1 MNDLTDTYG
10 NLALVLLADWSLRW
24 GVAIAVLGVGLV
36 VFRPRRAATR
46 SLLCRL
52 VFIGGLLLPLLPRCW
67 GLALPTF
74 PSGLSAVESQQPAT
88 EALPPDLPPQAE
100 VAQETVPAMKAL
112 RPSRTDAAS
121 YGQWSN
127 EPEPEPVPVPGR
139 RGSVLVPALLLL
151 WLAGVSLLTG
161 RLAWGWIRIVRL
173 RRSARRAGEA
183 ALELFSVCRREMGVR
198 RAADLLQHASV
209 RAPILLGGL
218 RPALVVPLDW
228 DELPADCRRA
238 ALLHEL
244 AHLNRR
250 DDLAKAA
257 EEVVRSFFFFHPLV
271 HWLLNRLDGERER
284 LCDVAVVRHGV
295 TPRQLAQVLLDFT
308 KRLGAGR
315 PAIVPAAL
323 PFFNRITVKDRI
335 HQLLEDDM
343 ARWITPLSRGWGAT
357 YAAVVLGLMIGLG
370 SFGLRATPPE
380 DKPNPTAEQPKKE
393 KKPAEIS
400 GVVKDSEGRLV
411 AGADVVLYRPHGNG
425 KPMVTQTRMDG
436 SFTFALP
443 GDKPSGYALTVLAV
457 KAGFAP
463 AQGYA
468 IEGTGKVVLPELSK
482 AATVAGT
489 VHDQEG
495 RPIAG
500 ARVQFGT
507 VNRSGSVSSWANA
520 LEEETLRGT
529 PVETF
534 FFARTDTEGKFRFT
548 TAPAGR
554 ELIFRVEAEGFAGID
569 TAPGSA
575 KRQHFAK
582 PDAPPVAFVLAPE
595 ARING
600 RVVSRVPGVAVEGL
614 QVWIRGTD
622 RESWGIRKNV
632 RTDTKGRFAL
642 RGLPEGGFQVLVDEL
657 PDGAAWTVR
666 AVPPVKL
673 RQGKTAA
680 VEIELIEGVLVEG
693 TVVVTDTGKPVAEAR
708 VVVHRPAL
716 SRSGLAR
723 FFAVTDREGRYRLRL
738 PPGETELSA
747 EAPQGF
753 TEPSRIDGLKKVV
766 LPEGV
771 KSFTGPTLTLL
782 RAAAL
787 AGRVVDARGR
797 PVAGVEIIGLC
808 RAGTCIRV
816 GGEKVTT
823 DAKGRFRIERGPE
836 GAFPLSEA
844 TALQVELPGG
854 KVFEVHTIAAE
865 GEVEVRLPTL
875 ADGDGKGPEDVKPD
889 ELAGVVVDEKG
900 QPLEG
905 VHVHVWDWV
914 DRPENQTRTGKDGV
928 FRIKDCGRDQ
938 KVQVRFRKPGYSP
951 VMFVQQ
957 PTGEKGLVVA
967 MDSKTYFEGVVRGP
981 DGKPSANALIRAD
994 QGPKQGD
1001 GVLITTVWTETKT
1014 DATGKYRLYVE
1025 PDGYAFQVKA
1035 PGVGV
1040 ARLPKQPIAHGQA
1053 KPFDIRL
1060 QPGVTFRAVT
1070 VDVQTGKPVAGVR
1083 LWNWQHKDV
1092 EGRSDTKGQVAISEM
1107 LPGPFDFEIE
1117 AAGYA
1122 RFWSADA
1129 NNEYTRAPYFY
1140 RKDFQDNLGGIGFDL
1155 QPGMAPVKIVLEKG
1169 VRITGRVVAP
1179 DGKPVAGATVA
1190 PALTGTG
1197 NSLTGD
1203 TRFSVVTKPD
1213 GTFEMLLPASGQ
1225 AKYNLVAH
1233 DGKYGE
1239 WRRWANGVLPPMQT
1253 TPGQLI
1259 KEVTLELTKPATVRG
1274 KVVDAQGKPVAYRE
1288 VRAHAAD
1295 KLENR
1300 YYDPTTTT
1308 KQDGTFELRFIRPG
1322 EHFIQ
1327 AAPFWL
1333 TAEEAPDK
1341 STRKLRLAAGETVE
1355 GIELLG
1361 QDPSR

>member
-1 MNDLTDTYG
+1 
-10 NLALVLLADWSLRW
+10 
-24 GVAIAVLGVGLV
+24 
-36 VFRPRRAATR
+36 
-46 SLLCRL
+46 
-52 VFIGGLLLPLLPRCW
+52 
-67 GLALPTF
+67 
-74 PSGLSAVESQQPAT
+74 
-88 EALPPDLPPQAE
+88 
-100 VAQETVPAMKAL
+100 
-112 RPSRTDAAS
+112 
-121 YGQWSN
+121 
-127 EPEPEPVPVPGR
+127 
-139 RGSVLVPALLLL
+139 
-151 WLAGVSLLTG
+151 
-161 RLAWGWIRIVRL
+161 
-173 RRSARRAGEA
+173 
-183 ALELFSVCRREMGVR
+183 MGVR
-198 RAADLLQHASV
+198 RAADLLLHASV

-218 RPALVVPLDW
+218 RPALVVPLDF
-228 DELPADCRRA
+228 DELPDDCRRV

-250 DDLAKAA
+250 DDWAKAG

-271 HWLLNRLDGERER
+271 QWLLNRLDGERER

-295 TPRQLAQVLLDFT
+295 TPRQLARILLDFT

-315 PAIVPAAL
+315 PAVVPAAL

-370 SFGLRATPPE
+370 SFGLSANPPE
-380 DKPNPTAEQPKKE
+380 NKANPTAEQPKKE
-393 KKPAEIS
+393 KKAAKIS

-425 KPMVTQTRMDG
+425 KPMVTRTRIDG

-443 GDKPSGYALTVLAV
+443 GDRPNGYALTVLAA
-457 KAGFAP
+457 KAGLAP
-463 AQGYA
+463 AQGHA
-468 IEGTGKVVLPELSK
+468 IEDSGKVVLPALNK

-489 VHDQEG
+489 VRDREG
-495 RPIAG
+495 LPIAG

-507 VNRSGSVSSWANA
+507 VNRSGNVSSWGYAV
-520 LEEETLRGT
+520 EEETLRGT

-534 FFARTDTEGKFRFT
+534 FFARTDAEGKFRFT

-554 ELIFRVEAEGFAGID
+554 ELIFRVEADGFAGLD
-569 TAPGSA
+569 TASGGPKG
-575 KRQHFAK
+575 QHFAN
-582 PDAPPVAFVLAPE
+582 PDAPPVAFVLTAE
-595 ARING
+595 ARVNG
-600 RVVSRVPGVAVEGL
+600 RVVSRVPDVKVEGL

-622 RESWGIRKNV
+622 RENRGIRKNV
-632 RTDTKGRFAL
+632 RTDAKGRFSL
-642 RGLPEGGFQVLVDEL
+642 RGLPEGSFLVLADEL
-657 PDGAAWTVR
+657 PDGATWTVR
-666 AVPPVKL
+666 AASPVKL
-673 RQGKTAA
+673 RQGMTSA

-693 TVVVTDTGKPVAEAR
+693 TVVVADTGKPVAGAR
-708 VVVHRPAL
+708 VIVHRPVR
-716 SRSGLAR
+716 SRSGLDR
-723 FFAVTDREGRYRLRL
+723 FDAVTDGEGRYRLRL
-738 PPGETELSA
+738 PPGEAELSA
-747 EAPQGF
+747 AAPQGF
-753 TEPSRIDGLKKVV
+753 TAPSMLDGLKKVV

-771 KSFTGPTLTLL
+771 KSFTGPTLALL
-782 RAAAL
+782 RATAL

-797 PVAGVEIIGLC
+797 PVLGAEIIGLC
-808 RAGTCIRV
+808 RAGTCVRV
-816 GGEKVTT
+816 GGQKVTT
-823 DAKGRFRIERGPE
+823 DAQGRFRIEHGPD

-854 KVFEVHTIAAE
+854 KVFEVHTIAAK

-875 ADGDGKGPEDVKPD
+875 AGGDVKGPEDVKPD
-889 ELAGVVVDEKG
+889 ELAGVVVNEKG

-905 VHVHVWDWV
+905 VHVHVWDWD

-928 FRIKDCGRDQ
+928 FRIKDCGRDK

-957 PTGEKGLVVA
+957 PTGVKGLVVA
-967 MDSKTYFEGVVRGP
+967 MDSKTYFEGVVQGP
-981 DGKPSANALIRAD
+981 DGKPAANALIRAD

-1053 KPFDIRL
+1053 KPLDIRL

-1070 VDVQTGKPVAGVR
+1070 IDVGTGQPVAGVR

-1092 EGRSDTKGQVAISEM
+1092 KGRSDAKGQVAISEM
-1107 LPGPFDFEIE
+1107 LPGTFDFQIE

-1129 NNEYTRAPYFY
+1129 NHEYNRAPYFY
-1140 RKDFQDNLGGIGFDL
+1140 RKDFQENLGGIGFDL
-1155 QPGMAPVKIVLEKG
+1155 KAGMAPVKIVMEKG
-1169 VRITGRVVAP
+1169 VRISGRVVDA

-1203 TRFSVVTKPD
+1203 TRFSVETKHD
-1213 GTFEMLLPASGQ
+1213 GTFEMLLPASGK

-1233 DGKYGE
+1233 DGKYGA
-1239 WRRWANGVLPPMQT
+1239 WRQWANGVLPPMQT
-1253 TPGQLI
+1253 TPGQQI
-1259 KEVTLELTKPATVRG
+1259 KEVTLALTKPATVRG
-1274 KVVDAQGKPVAYRE
+1274 KVVDAQGKPVAHRE

-1341 STRKLRLAAGETVE
+1341 STRRLRLVAGETVE
-1355 GIELLG
+1355 AIELVG